1 MRLKECYLLR
11 WSEVDWGTARIT
23 KQGKGGK
30 LVTLPIT
37 STIREIIWPLRGH
50 DPEFVFTYEAQTTRD
65 GRVKGNRY
73 PLTREG
79 IKTAWRRLRE
89 SADVQDFGSM
99 TSATT
104 SEPSCYAR
112 LATLSLCSAL

>member
-11 WSEVDWGTARIT
+11 RSEVDWSTARIT

-65 GRVKGNRY
+65 GRVEGNRY

-79 IKTAWRRLRE
+79 IKTAW
-89 SADVQDFGSM
+89 
-99 TSATT
+99 
-104 SEPSCYAR
+104 
-112 LATLSLCSAL
+112 